1 MAQAEIKRSA
11 RNAAMNLLSRREH
24 SFKELMIKLQQREFS
39 GQEIETALKQLQV
52 DNLLNDERF
61 AESYIHHRIQK
72 GFGPMRIMQELS
84 QRGVSQETI
93 QTQMECKQE
102 DWSKMMQH
110 QRSRKYGEKI
120 PEDYSERMKQARFL
134 QNRGFSTESVMR
146 LFR

>member
-1 MAQAEIKRSA
+1 MTQAEIKRSA

-24 SFKELMIKLQQREFS
+24 SVKELMNKLQQRAFS
-39 GQEIETALKQLQV
+39 GQEIDTALKQLQV

-72 GFGPMRIMQELS
+72 GFGPIRIMHELS

-93 QTQMECKQE
+93 QTQMEYRQE
-102 DWSKMMQH
+102 DWSKLMQH
-110 QRSRKYGEKI
+110 QRNRKYGEKI

-134 QNRGFSTESVMR
+134 QNRGFSAESVMR